1 MSKGKEPN
9 DLVKQMSKNLWI
21 YNLQEDGNIGVF
33 LLWDLHQRGRKHW
46 YCLQKRR
53 PGISVEITRNRYKQ
67 YAEIKLSVKR
77 SSGKMIR

>member
-33 LLWDLHQRGRKHW
+33 LLWDYIREEGNTDIVSRKGDQESVW
-46 YCLQKRR
+46 KLQ
-53 PGISVEITRNRYKQ
+53 EIGTSNMLK
-67 YAEIKLSVKR
+67 
-77 SSGKMIR
+77 